1 MIRIVADF
9 QMICLVVMKFLK
21 GGDNIPKD
29 ELKQAEKFE
38 SLRIDK
44 KIITIGS
51 FPTQD
56 GNPAMW
62 AAQEIKA
69 PRPISFS
76 LIPIYKLKG
85 FLH

>member
-1 MIRIVADF
+1 MK
-9 QMICLVVMKFLK
+9 KFLQ

-29 ELKQAEKFE
+29 ELKQAEKFD
-38 SLRIDK
+38 SLRKDR

-51 FPTQD
+51 FPTHGD
-56 GNPAMW
+56 PARW

-85 FLH
+85 CFTLRL

>member
-1 MIRIVADF
+1 
-9 QMICLVVMKFLK
+9 MKFLK

-56 GNPAMW
+56 GDPAMW

-85 FLH
+85 CFTLKV

>member
-1 MIRIVADF
+1 
-9 QMICLVVMKFLK
+9 MICLVVMKFLK

-51 FPTQD
+51 FPTHGD
-56 GNPAMW
+56 PHMW

-85 FLH
+85 VFTLKL